1 MLFTR
6 CPDCDT
12 TFRITDAALK
22 KAGGRVRCGRCAS
35 IFDAY
40 AELKEG
46 DDIAGATGA
55 LPADHEAVAPSA
67 TAARVPSPAP
77 TEAPQA
83 LADPRPSESVGE
95 ASAAEPVAEVEDAAD
110 RKQENGTGPF
120 EAGPAAIS
128 PDAIDNVLGTGAP
141 AAEISPDWPGLLRTQ
156 QAPRSRWWSAAAALA
171 VIALGLQIANHN
183 RSALAGHP
191 TLGPWVRSAYD
202 ELGVRVT
209 PTWDVHQY
217 KILDWTATAE
227 PNARGLG
234 SLEISAR
241 IQNLSPRPQPYP
253 SVQLRLKDRWEE
265 AVGRRLFTPNEYLPR
280 AVEHD
285 ALMSP
290 GETARASIEV
300 VDPGPDAYGFELDV
314 CIELEPNALSCGN
327 DKVFL

>member
-40 AELKEG
+40 AELKEA
-46 DDIAGATGA
+46 DDSAGAA
-55 LPADHEAVAPSA
+55 ADHEATTQND
-67 TAARVPSPAP
+67 TAASAPSPAP
-77 TEAPQA
+77 TEASQA
-83 LADPRPSESVGE
+83 LADAQPSESPGTTSSSE
-95 ASAAEPVAEVEDAAD
+95 PTAEPELAAD
-110 RKQENGTGPF
+110 REPADDTGPF
-120 EAGPAAIS
+120 EAGSGAMS
-128 PDAIDNVLGTGAP
+128 PDAIDNVLRASVP
-141 AAEISPDWPGLLRTQ
+141 AAELAPDWPDLLRAQ
-156 QAPRSRWWSAAAALA
+156 QPPRSRWWSVAAVLALIALA
-171 VIALGLQIANHN
+171 LQIANHN
-183 RSALAGHP
+183 RSALAGNP
-191 TLGPWVRSAYD
+191 TLGRWVQSAYD

-209 PTWDVHQY
+209 PVWDVHQY

-227 PNARGLG
+227 PNTRGLG
-234 SLEISAR
+234 SLKISAR

-265 AVGRRLFTPNEYLPR
+265 AVGGRLFAPNEYLSR
-280 AVEHD
+280 AIERDV
-285 ALMSP
+285 LMSP